1 MQVLAGDVDLAQ
13 EAFAAFLSLWRRFG
27 LLPERFLLDSAGGSI
42 HPLEQYYPLRP
53 ELMESAFY
61 LYQVQ
66 DIAPARDRLSVW
78 SPSCPLMHRTGNGP
92 LNSPVTTVFTGTSN
106 AGRFRLHATL
116 KLPDGWTLR

>member
-66 DIAPARDRLSVW
+66 DISHVRDRLSVQ
-78 SPSCPLMHRTGNGP
+78 SPPCSLMHRTGNGP
-92 LNSPVTTVFTGTSN
+92 LNSPVTTTFAGTSS
-106 AGRFRLHATL
+106 AARFRLQATT
-116 KLPDGWTLR
+116 KMPDGWTLR